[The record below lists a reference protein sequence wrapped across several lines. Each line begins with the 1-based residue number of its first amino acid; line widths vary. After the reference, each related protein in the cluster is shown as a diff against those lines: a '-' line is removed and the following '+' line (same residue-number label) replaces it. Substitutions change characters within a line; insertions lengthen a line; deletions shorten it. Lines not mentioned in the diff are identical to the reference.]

1 MRRSTTTT
9 TIATTITTSAVDV
22 DSDCSV
28 GFGFVLFDFYF
39 FGALR
44 VGSFIHNEKFF
55 EQLNELHFC
64 SLGRITA
71 QYTTPA
77 LAEEQQLSSR
87 RNSRPSRTLI
97 GDPNSLAIY
106 INQLQICSTVQMQ
119 CRCASVTASA
129 SERFEEVGAA
139 SSSSSSRSTSDG
151 SCSTGGKV
159 GQGQQSCSQSQ
170 RVSA

>member
-1 MRRSTTTT
+1 MRRSTTT
-9 TIATTITTSAVDV
+9 TTITTSAVDV

-71 QYTTPA
+71 QYTTPE
-77 LAEEQQLSSR
+77 LAEEQQQLGSR
-87 RNSRPSRTLI
+87 RSSRPSRTLI

-129 SERFEEVGAA
+129 SERFEEVRAA
-139 SSSSSSRSTSDG
+139 SRCSSRSTSDS
-151 SCSTGGKV
+151 SCSKGGQV

>member
-71 QYTTPA
+71 QYTTPE

-97 GDPNSLAIY
+97 GFSLAIY

-151 SCSTGGKV
+151 SCSKWGKV

>member
-1 MRRSTTTT
+1 MRRRTTT
-9 TIATTITTSAVDV
+9 TTITTSAVDV

-71 QYTTPA
+71 QYTTPE
-77 LAEEQQLSSR
+77 LAEEQQQLGSS
-87 RNSRPSRTLI
+87 
-97 GDPNSLAIY
+97 A
-106 INQLQICSTVQMQ
+106 
-119 CRCASVTASA
+119 AA
-129 SERFEEVGAA
+129 GAA
-139 SSSSSSRSTSDG
+139 DLAAR
-151 SCSTGGKV
+151 
-159 GQGQQSCSQSQ
+159 
-170 RVSA
+170 